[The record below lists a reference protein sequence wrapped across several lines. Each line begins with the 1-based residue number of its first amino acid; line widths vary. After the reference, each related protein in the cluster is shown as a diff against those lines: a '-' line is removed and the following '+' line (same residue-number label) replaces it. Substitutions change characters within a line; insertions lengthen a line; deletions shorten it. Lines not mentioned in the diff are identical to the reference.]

1 MPDFRIR
8 ETGEVVSDS
17 EFRLR
22 NKHTSFPRIIDEP
35 LQDQFGID
43 MIFEGPQNQGPPP
56 YSQTYRDGIEC
67 IKGKW
72 YTKYSIRQQDKEPI
86 DEQRAKGVRLTRD
99 NLIKESDWRA
109 VSDRKLEPG
118 WKRYRKALRDITKQ
132 EGFPHDVEWPI
143 DPDGKGGDSMHG

>member
-8 ETGEVVSDS
+8 ETGEIISDS

-43 MIFEGPQNQGPPP
+43 MIFEGPQHQGPPP
-56 YSQTYRDGIEC
+56 YSQTYRDGIEE
-67 IKGKW
+67 INGKW

-86 DEQRAKGVRLTRD
+86 DKMFAENVRHRRDTVSYTHLT
-99 NLIKESDWRA
+99 LPTSDL
-109 VSDRKLEPG
+109 V
-118 WKRYRKALRDITKQ
+118 
-132 EGFPHDVEWPI
+132 
-143 DPDGKGGDSMHG
+143 

>member
-8 ETGEVVSDS
+8 ETGEIVSDS

-43 MIFEGPQNQGPPP
+43 MIFEGPQHQGPPP

-86 DEQRAKGVRLTRD
+86 DKQYAENIRNQRDR
-99 NLIKESDWRA
+99 LIKESDWRA

-132 EGFPHDVEWPI
+132 
-143 DPDGKGGDSMHG
+143 

>member
-17 EFRLR
+17 DFRLR

-43 MIFEGPQNQGPPP
+43 MIFEGPQKQGPPP

-72 YTKYSIRQQDKEPI
+72 YTKYSIRQQDKKQI
-86 DEQRAKGVRLTRD
+86 DDNWAENIRKRRD
-99 NLIKESDWRA
+99 QLIKESDWRA

-118 WKRYRKALRDITKQ
+118 WKRYRKALRDISKQ

-143 DPDGKGGDSMHG
+143 DPDGKSEGMH

>member
-43 MIFEGPQNQGPPP
+43 MIFEGPQKQGPPP

-72 YTKYSIRQQDKEPI
+72 YTKYSIKQQDKEPI
-86 DEQRAKGVRLTRD
+86 DEQRAEGVRMRRD
-99 NLIKESDWRA
+99 NLLKESDWRA
-109 VSDRKLEPG
+109 VSDRKLEPA

-132 EGFPHDVEWPI
+132 EGFPHDVEWPV

>member
-8 ETGEVVSDS
+8 ETGEIVSDS

-43 MIFEGPQNQGPPP
+43 MIFEGPQKQGPPP
-56 YSQTYRDGIEC
+56 YSYTYRDGIEK
-67 IKGKW
+67 IDDKW
-72 YTKYSIRQQDKEPI
+72 YTKYTIGKRDKKEIDDNQAKNIRN
-86 DEQRAKGVRLTRD
+86 RRD

-109 VSDRKLEPG
+109 VSDRKLEPE
-118 WKRYRKALRDITKQ
+118 WKEYRQALRDITKQ
-132 EGFPHDVEWPI
+132 EGFPHDVKWPT
-143 DPDGKGGDSMHG
+143 DPDGNNGDGL

>member
-1 MPDFRIR
+1 MSDFRIR
-8 ETGEVVSDS
+8 ETGEVISDS

-43 MIFEGPQNQGPPP
+43 MIFEGPQKQGPPP
-56 YSQTYRDGIEC
+56 YSQTYRDGIEE
-67 IKGKW
+67 INGKW

-86 DEQRAKGVRLTRD
+86 DEQRANGVRMRRD
-99 NLIKESDWRA
+99 NLLKESDWRA
-109 VSDRKLEPG
+109 VSDRKLEPA
-118 WKRYRKALRDITKQ
+118 WKRYRKALRDISKQ

>member
-8 ETGEVVSDS
+8 ETGEVISDS

-43 MIFEGPQNQGPPP
+43 MIFEGPQKQGPPP
-56 YSQTYRDGIEC
+56 YSYTYRDGIEC

-86 DEQRAKGVRLTRD
+86 DEQRAVSVRLTRD

-143 DPDGKGGDSMHG
+143 DPDGNGDDSMHG

>member
-8 ETGEVVSDS
+8 ETGEVISDS

-43 MIFEGPQNQGPPP
+43 MIFEGPQKQGPPP

>member
-8 ETGEVVSDS
+8 ETGEVISDS

-35 LQDQFGID
+35 LQEEFGID
-43 MIFEGPQNQGPPP
+43 MIFEGPQKQGPPP

-72 YTKYSIRQQDKEPI
+72 YTKYSIRQKDKKQI
-86 DEQRAKGVRLTRD
+86 DDNWAENIRKRRD
-99 NLIKESDWRA
+99 QLIKESDWRA
-109 VSDRKLEPG
+109 VSDRKLEPA
-118 WKRYRKALRDITKQ
+118 WKRYRQALRDITKQ
-132 EGFPHDVEWPI
+132 EGFPHDVEWPV
-143 DPDGKGGDSMHG
+143 DPDGNGDDSMHV

>member
-35 LQDQFGID
+35 LQDQFAID
-43 MIFEGPQNQGPPP
+43 MIFEGPQKQGPPP

-86 DEQRAKGVRLTRD
+86 DEQSAEGIRMRRD
-99 NLIKESDWRA
+99 NLLKESDWRA
-109 VSDRKLEPG
+109 VSDRKLEPA

-132 EGFPHDVEWPI
+132 EGFPHDVEWPV
-143 DPDGKGGDSMHG
+143 DPDGKSEGIR

>member
-8 ETGEVVSDS
+8 ETGEVISDS

-43 MIFEGPQNQGPPP
+43 MIFEGPQKQGPPP

-86 DEQRAKGVRLTRD
+86 DEQRAEGIRMRRD

-109 VSDRKLEPG
+109 VSDRELEPE
-118 WKRYRKALRDITKQ
+118 WKEYRQALRDISNQK
-132 EGFPHDVEWPI
+132 GFPHEVKWPT
-143 DPDGKGGDSMHG
+143 DPDGKNHCNPHG

>member
-43 MIFEGPQNQGPPP
+43 MIFEGPQKQGPPP
-56 YSQTYRDGIEC
+56 YSHTYRDGIEC

-72 YTKYSIRQQDKEPI
+72 YTKYSIKQQDKEPI
-86 DEQRAKGVRLTRD
+86 DEQRAEGVRLTRD
-99 NLIKESDWRA
+99 NLLKESDWRA

-143 DPDGKGGDSMHG
+143 DPDGNGDDSMHV

>member
-1 MPDFRIR
+1 MTDFRIR

-35 LQDQFGID
+35 LQEQFGID
-43 MIFEGPQNQGPPP
+43 MIFEGPQEQGPPP
-56 YSQTYRDGIEC
+56 YSFTYRDGIEK
-67 IKGKW
+67 IGDKW

-86 DEQRAKGVRLTRD
+86 DEQQAENVRSKRND
-99 NLIKESDWRA
+99 LIRESDWRA
-109 VSDRKLEPG
+109 VSDRKLEPA
-118 WKRYRKALRDITKQ
+118 WKRYRQALRDISKQ
-132 EGFPHDVEWPI
+132 EGFPHDVEWPV

>member
-8 ETGEVVSDS
+8 ETGEVISDS

-43 MIFEGPQNQGPPP
+43 MIFEGPQRQGPPP

-86 DEQRAKGVRLTRD
+86 DEQMADGVRMRRD
-99 NLIKESDWRA
+99 NLLKESDWRA
-109 VSDRKLEPG
+109 VSDRKLEPA
-118 WKRYRKALRDITKQ
+118 WKRYRKALRDISKQ

-143 DPDGKGGDSMHG
+143 DPDGKSEGMH

>member
-8 ETGEVVSDS
+8 ETGEVVCDS

-43 MIFEGPQNQGPPP
+43 MIFEGPQKQGPPP
-56 YSQTYRDGIEC
+56 YSQTYRDGIEE

-72 YTKYSIRQQDKEPI
+72 YTKYSIRQQDKKQI
-86 DEQRAKGVRLTRD
+86 DDNYEKNIRNRRD
-99 NLIKESDWRA
+99 QLIKESDWRA
-109 VSDRKLEPG
+109 VSDRKLEPA

-132 EGFPHDVEWPI
+132 EGFPHDVEWPV

>member
-8 ETGEVVSDS
+8 ETGEVISDS

-43 MIFEGPQNQGPPP
+43 MIFEGPQKQGPPP

-86 DEQRAKGVRLTRD
+86 DKMFAENVRNRRD

-132 EGFPHDVEWPI
+132 EGFPHDVEWPV
-143 DPDGKGGDSMHG
+143 DPDGNGDDSMHV

>member
-43 MIFEGPQNQGPPP
+43 MIFEGPQKQGPPP

-72 YTKYSIRQQDKEPI
+72 YTKYSIRQQDKDPI
-86 DEQRAKGVRLTRD
+86 DEQRAEGVRNRRD

-143 DPDGKGGDSMHG
+143 DPDGNGDDSIHG